1 MDLLPNEVF
10 ALECIAKYA
19 REGLVVDSSNGQ
31 FAHCPYPK
39 GMGDKGYYL
48 TFEDH
53 QHQGLLQS
61 KDVGRRCFF
70 TSDVKLWLDTY
81 PPHYFELYDI
91 YQEYIS
97 SKHNPQF
104 GTPNTEEQKRKISV
118 AMSGKNHPCY
128 GRTGALHPAS
138 KAIIAIKP
146 DGTKLHFGSGSEA
159 ARKLGID
166 HSHLSTRYLIT
177 GKSPTRGKF
186 KNWQFIY
193 AAQ

>member
-10 ALECIAKYA
+10 ALECIARYA

-70 TSDVKLWLDTY
+70 PSDVKLWLDTY

-97 SKHNPQF
+97 GKHNPQF

-128 GRTGALHPAS
+128 GRTGALHQAS

-159 ARKLGID
+159 AKELGID
-166 HSHLSTRYLIT
+166 HSHLSSRYLRT
-177 GKSPTRGKF
+177 GKSPARGKF
-186 KNWQFIY
+186 KDWQFFY
-193 AAQ
+193 VE